1 MRRKRPTLLAA
12 LALCLS
18 VGAVDAGGD
27 SRAVRIAS
35 FARVSPDEATFVLQ
49 GVGTPAAR
57 HCARATIHAQYLP
70 WRRWPWEAELVTRKQ
85 HREALDELARAY
97 TAATDT
103 QFGILGTGLGEDPG
117 NAECRFISRALAI
130 LEEGNGR
137 RVVYSYFKHP

>member
-1 MRRKRPTLLAA
+1 MRRKRPPVLAA
-12 LALCLS
+12 VALCLS

-103 QFGILGTGLGEDPG
+103 QFGILGTGLGADPG
-117 NAECRFISRALAI
+117 NAEL
-130 LEEGNGR
+130 
-137 RVVYSYFKHP
+137 